1 MKHTKTLFNCFAIT
15 LIISSLNVANAQNIK
30 PSLPPPTANIAS
42 AQPTVFYEYIANTI
56 YSINTGLGIATQII
70 LDPTDKIKD
79 FGTGFSTGWDIV
91 RRDNVLYIKPK
102 DPDAETNMYIR
113 TEKRSYLLDLKIVT
127 KDWRKI
133 DEAKNLGV
141 AYMVQFNYKDSPV
154 PFSPP
159 LIEGLKKSSS
169 SKSTKIPVKNNNQG
183 FKLLSESDFIKR
195 PNKNNYFS
203 YHTDYEVAADSGSKW
218 MIPVRVYDDGELTY
232 VQMPINSN
240 VPSFFGRHSDRGEE
254 LLLNKTVKQDQ
265 FLLHGVYPF
274 IIIRY
279 GSDVV
284 AVRRR

>member
-1 MKHTKTLFNCFAIT
+1 MKHTKILFNCFAAT
-15 LIISSLNVANAQNIK
+15 LITFSLNIVSAQNAK
-30 PSLPPPTANIAS
+30 PDVSSPLATIPS
-42 AQPTVFYEYIANTI
+42 AQPTVFYEYAVNKI

-70 LDPTDKIKD
+70 LDPSDKIKD

-102 DPDAETNMYIR
+102 DPDAETNMYIK

-141 AYMVQFNYKDSPV
+141 AYLVQFNYKDS
-154 PFSPP
+154 
-159 LIEGLKKSSS
+159 SSS
-169 SKSTKIPVKNNNQG
+169 LIDSLKRNTNKAVRVPLVRNNNQTP
-183 FKLLSESDFIKR
+183 KSLSESDFIKR
-195 PNKNNYFS
+195 PNKANS

-254 LLLNKTVKQDQ
+254 FLLNKTVKQDQ

-274 IIIRY
+274 IIIRS

>member
-1 MKHTKTLFNCFAIT
+1 MKHTKILFNCFATI
-15 LIISSLNVANAQNIK
+15 LIVFSLNVVSAQNIK
-30 PSLPPPTANIAS
+30 TDSSSPLATIAS
-42 AQPTVFYEYIANTI
+42 AQPTVFYEYTANKI

-70 LDPTDKIKD
+70 LDPSDKIKD

-102 DPDAETNMYIR
+102 DPDAETNMYIK

-141 AYMVQFNYKDSPV
+141 AYLVQFNYKDVSP
-154 PFSPP
+154 S
-159 LIEGLKKSSS
+159 LLDSLKRTNINKVVR
-169 SKSTKIPVKNNNQG
+169 TPIAKNNNQNL
-183 FKLLSESDFIKR
+183 KPLNESDFIKR
-195 PNKNNYFS
+195 PNKANYF

-254 LLLNKTVKQDQ
+254 FLLNKTVKQDQ

>member
-1 MKHTKTLFNCFAIT
+1 MKHTKILFNCFAAT
-15 LIISSLNVANAQNIK
+15 LIIFSLNVVSAQNAK
-30 PSLPPPTANIAS
+30 PDLSSPLVTIPS
-42 AQPTVFYEYIANTI
+42 AQPTVFYEYTANKI

-70 LDPTDKIKD
+70 LDPSDKIKD

-102 DPDAETNMYIR
+102 DPDAETNMYIK
-113 TEKRSYLLDLKIVT
+113 TERRSYLLDLKIVT

-141 AYMVQFNYKDSPV
+141 AYLVQFNYKDVSPSL
-154 PFSPP
+154 FDS
-159 LIEGLKKSSS
+159 LKRAPNINKVVR
-169 SKSTKIPVKNNNQG
+169 TPIVKNNNQTP
-183 FKLLSESDFIKR
+183 KSLSESDFIKR
-195 PNKNNYFS
+195 PNKANYFS

-254 LLLNKTVKQDQ
+254 FLLNKTVKQDQ